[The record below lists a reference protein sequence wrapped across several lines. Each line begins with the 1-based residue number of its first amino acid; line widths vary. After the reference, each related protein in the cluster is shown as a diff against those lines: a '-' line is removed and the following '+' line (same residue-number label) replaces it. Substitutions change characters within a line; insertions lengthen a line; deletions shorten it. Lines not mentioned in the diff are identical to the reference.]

1 MSTISLLRMLHLLE
15 YMLLSYMF
23 NSLFQK
29 YPTKICDTLFFSSQ
43 LKNGNID
50 PSNAAC
56 VEDLNI
62 FTKVSAKTTCGSK
75 RNIIFF
81 LNIILLPS
89 LQEESMW
96 SAKKCVFGLS
106 CIISHV
112 YWIIDISLA
121 FAMYC
126 ENIYCTNIGAWL

>member
-1 MSTISLLRMLHLLE
+1 
-15 YMLLSYMF
+15 MF

-89 LQEESMW
+89 LQEEGM
-96 SAKKCVFGLS
+96 
-106 CIISHV
+106 
-112 YWIIDISLA
+112 
-121 FAMYC
+121 
-126 ENIYCTNIGAWL
+126 